1 MEAYYPIFLRIE
13 QKRCVVIGG
22 GKVALRKI
30 KSLLSCGARVVVIA
44 PEVLPEIE
52 ELAREGKIELI
63 QRPYQEGDLEGA
75 FLVVAATNNPEVQ
88 EQVVSEAERR
98 GLLLNVVDQPER
110 SNFIVPSVI
119 RRGRLSLA
127 ISTSGASPALARRLR
142 ETLEELFGPEY
153 ADYLE
158 LMARWRRE
166 ILSRDLPEEERRQIF
181 EQLALLP
188 IPLWIKRG
196 EWAQIEAV
204 ARNFGLSL

>member
-75 FLVVAATNNPEVQ
+75 FLVVAATNNPAVQ

>member
-1 MEAYYPIFLRIE
+1 
-13 QKRCVVIGG
+13 
-22 GKVALRKI
+22 VALRKI

-75 FLVVAATNNPEVQ
+75 FLVVAATNNPAVQ